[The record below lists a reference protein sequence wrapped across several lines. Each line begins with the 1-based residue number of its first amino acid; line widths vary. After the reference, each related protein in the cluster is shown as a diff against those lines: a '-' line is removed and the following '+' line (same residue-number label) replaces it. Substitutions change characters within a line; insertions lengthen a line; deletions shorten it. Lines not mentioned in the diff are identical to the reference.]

1 MQHCARE
8 SAFAPLL
15 QALRGGRPHGP
26 GAAASSPLSC
36 ASRTGK
42 NARMTTI
49 PFTLRVP
56 SPEDAPRF
64 AEVHVQ
70 SWRETYT
77 GLVSEH
83 FFGDA
88 ARQARLRL
96 WTGLLADP
104 TVRERIRVAEVDGT
118 IVGFAEHGR
127 PVEPDP
133 ARERELR
140 VLYVLREHHG
150 SGAGQALLDA
160 VLGEEP
166 AQLWVAE
173 ANPRAIRFYE
183 RNGFRADG
191 ATLTD
196 PAVEDLSLIHI

>member
-1 MQHCARE
+1 
-8 SAFAPLL
+8 
-15 QALRGGRPHGP
+15 
-26 GAAASSPLSC
+26 
-36 ASRTGK
+36 
-42 NARMTTI
+42 MTTTS
-49 PFTLRVP
+49 FTLRVP
-56 SPEDAPRF
+56 SPEDAPRI

-77 GLVSEH
+77 GLVPEH

-88 ARQARLRL
+88 ARQARRKM
-96 WTGLLADP
+96 WSRMLADP
-104 TVRERIRVAEVDGT
+104 AVRDRLRVAEVGGT
-118 IVGFAEHGR
+118 IVGFAGAGR
-127 PVEPDP
+127 PEEEDP
-133 ARERELR
+133 ARELALR
-140 VLYVLREHHG
+140 MLYVLRDHHG

-191 ATLTD
+191 ASLTEPTL
-196 PAVEDLSLIHI
+196 EDLREIRMVR

>member
-1 MQHCARE
+1 
-8 SAFAPLL
+8 
-15 QALRGGRPHGP
+15 
-26 GAAASSPLSC
+26 
-36 ASRTGK
+36 
-42 NARMTTI
+42 MTTTS
-49 PFTLRVP
+49 FTLRVP
-56 SPEDAPRF
+56 SPEDAPRI

-77 GLVSEH
+77 GLVPERFS
-83 FFGDA
+83 GDA

-104 TVRERIRVAEVDGT
+104 AGRERIRVAEVDGT
-118 IVGFAEHGR
+118 IVGFAGVGR
-127 PVEPDP
+127 PEEEDP
-133 ARERELR
+133 PRELALR
-140 VLYVLREHHG
+140 MLYVLRDHHG
-150 SGAGQALLDA
+150 SGAGQTLLDA
-160 VLGEEP
+160 VLGEDP

-196 PAVEDLSLIHI
+196 PALEDLREIRMVR

>member
-1 MQHCARE
+1 
-8 SAFAPLL
+8 
-15 QALRGGRPHGP
+15 
-26 GAAASSPLSC
+26 
-36 ASRTGK
+36 
-42 NARMTTI
+42 MTATS
-49 PFTLRVP
+49 FTLRVP
-56 SPEDAPRF
+56 SPEDAPRI

-77 GLVSEH
+77 GLVPER

-127 PVEPDP
+127 PVEPGP

-183 RNGFRADG
+183 RNRFRADG
-191 ATLTD
+191 ASLTD
-196 PAVEDLSLIHI
+196 PALEDLREIRMVR